1 MDFILQKDLLQ
12 KAFRHQRPTRSSVV
26 TENAEAGRRRD
37 PEIPNSA
44 VLTDRAPARPISETT
59 DSATWTSGSN
69 LFRLAFSA
77 AFVVW
82 LSRGGCRIPRHTG
95 GATTYGGFVGSR
107 IDSQPIR
114 KTARLLKSRPPRTL
128 DAAAAPSSPC
138 RPSPLRPGFCPTN
151 PVQSACSEAGPRSRP
166 APRASPFAGRRS
178 SSTPGADVAS
188 AAAW

>member
-1 MDFILQKDLLQ
+1 MIRDLS
-12 KAFRHQRPTRSSVV
+12 QRRGLLELYRGVC
-26 TENAEAGRRRD
+26 
-37 PEIPNSA
+37 
-44 VLTDRAPARPISETT
+44 
-59 DSATWTSGSN
+59 SGLN
-69 LFRLAFSA
+69 LFRYRFRPPFA
-77 AFVVW
+77 
-82 LSRGGCRIPRHTG
+82 GGGGRIPRHTG

-166 APRASPFAGRRS
+166 APQASPFAGRRS